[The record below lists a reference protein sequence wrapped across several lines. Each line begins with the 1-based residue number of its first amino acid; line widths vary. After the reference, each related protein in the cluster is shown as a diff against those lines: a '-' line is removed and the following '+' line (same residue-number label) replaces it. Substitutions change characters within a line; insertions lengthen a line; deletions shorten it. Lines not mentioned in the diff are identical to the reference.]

1 MRCFLHPLFRE
12 KNNIFCEVRIITRT
26 KQVILGDISAK
37 SPFLPLVVPYC
48 FTDTCQKSHVP
59 TYHSSLRYLG
69 GGGGELPVLYLDFI
83 PIRRLIPVSFKRGT
97 SVRYIMLSIFISWY
111 ETRRA
116 IKGFYVSA
124 L

>member
-1 MRCFLHPLFRE
+1 MQSHPFSLLWFR
-12 KNNIFCEVRIITRT
+12 IALLT
-26 KQVILGDISAK
+26 
-37 SPFLPLVVPYC
+37 
-48 FTDTCQKSHVP
+48 
-59 TYHSSLRYLG
+59 LG

-83 PIRRLIPVSFKRGT
+83 PIRRLTPVSFKRGT